1 MQVLVSDVFHGLTD
15 YPFLQYKFYLLLTA
29 GGRVW
34 DGATAAG
41 RGLRTTSTCGPSSNL
56 HNNSLAG
63 TIPTQIGLLTNL
75 WGM

>member
-1 MQVLVSDVFHGLTD
+1 MFHGLTD

-34 DGATAAG
+34 GVATAAG
-41 RGLRTTSTCGPSSNL
+41 RGLRTTSTRGPSSDL

-75 WGM
+75 GYM